1 VENPLRVS
9 NPESHTCQNT
19 RPRMSKRHP
28 HHPKRKNLL
37 TSPGT
42 LTYVGPDIEL
52 QSLIKRV
59 DYNEHFH
66 SEELV
71 KNLAACAPHKVSKLP
86 HTTWIDVDGIH
97 EPQVIGQ
104 LGELYR
110 LHPLLLEDIMNTEQ
124 KPKIEY
130 YDDGHVFITLKML
143 HLTPEHPLEITSEHV
158 SFVLG
163 PRYLLSFQE
172 ERTGDIFVP
181 VIERL
186 KASVGKTRRY
196 GADYLL
202 YALMDVV
209 VDNYFLVLEKAG
221 EVLEAM
227 EEKVMDTEQDMS
239 LNEIYALK
247 RELTLFR
254 RAVWPLREII
264 VLLLRDESTLI
275 TKETLP
281 YLRDLHDHTMQA
293 IDTSDSYRD
302 ILASLVDVHLSTLSN
317 RMNSVMKTLTI
328 FSAIFMPLTF
338 IVGVY
343 GMNFQ
348 YMPELT
354 TRYGYFVVWGVMA
367 LVTIGLIIY
376 FKWRKWM

>member
-1 VENPLRVS
+1 
-9 NPESHTCQNT
+9 
-19 RPRMSKRHP
+19 MSKRRRP
-28 HHPKRKNLL
+28 SPRTNLL

-42 LTYVGPDIEL
+42 LTYVGPEVEL
-52 QSLIKRV
+52 KTQIKRV
-59 DYNEHFH
+59 EYNERFH
-66 SEELV
+66 REEVV
-71 KNLAACAPHKVSKLP
+71 KSVVACTPNHHAKDPHV
-86 HTTWIDVDGIH
+86 TWIDVDGIH
-97 EPQVIGQ
+97 ESQVIGQ
-104 LGELYR
+104 LGQLFR

-124 KPKIEY
+124 KPKLEY
-130 YDDGHVFITLKML
+130 YDGGRLFLTLKML
-143 HLTPEHPLEITSEHV
+143 HIEQEKPFCLNAEHV

-163 PRYLLSFQE
+163 ERVLISFQE

-202 YALMDVV
+202 YALMDII
-209 VDNYFLVLEKAG
+209 VDNYFLILERAG
-221 EVLEAM
+221 EELDKM
-227 EEKVMDTEQDMS
+227 EEEVISGTPNLS
-239 LNEIYALK
+239 LPDLYSLK

-264 VLLLRDESTLI
+264 VQLMRDDNSLI
-275 TKETLP
+275 TRDVTP
-281 YLRDLHDHTMQA
+281 YLRDLHDHIMQV
-293 IDTSDSYRD
+293 IDTIDSYREL
-302 ILASLVDVHLSTLSN
+302 LASLVDVHLSTLSN

-343 GMNFQ
+343 GMNFEH
-348 YMPELT
+348 MPELA
-354 TRYGYFVVWGVMA
+354 TRYGYYVVWGVMA
-367 LVTIGLIIY
+367 VVTIGLIIY